1 MDMSKPWINC
11 VSSVLLQLNL
21 LTCCYLSQMMQYVE
35 HTIPGETL
43 IDSDRE
49 SNKSEEGDVAKEQ
62 RMFIWNQKFEVCM
75 CVYLTCWK
83 GYW

>member
-1 MDMSKPWINC
+1 MSAVHYC
-11 VSSVLLQLNL
+11 VHCG
-21 LTCCYLSQMMQYVE
+21 LTFCYLSQMMQYVE

-75 CVYLTCWK
+75 CVYLTFFLLESILLT
-83 GYW
+83 

>member
-1 MDMSKPWINC
+1 
-11 VSSVLLQLNL
+11 
-21 LTCCYLSQMMQYVE
+21 MQYVE

-75 CVYLTCWK
+75 CVYLTCFLLDSILLTW
-83 GYW
+83 GIGPLN

>member
-1 MDMSKPWINC
+1 
-11 VSSVLLQLNL
+11 
-21 LTCCYLSQMMQYVE
+21 MMQYVE

-62 RMFIWNQKFEVCM
+62 RMFIWNQKFEVCV
-75 CVYLTCWK
+75 CVCVCVHIWHAAK
-83 GYW
+83 Q

>member
-1 MDMSKPWINC
+1 
-11 VSSVLLQLNL
+11 
-21 LTCCYLSQMMQYVE
+21 MMQYVE

-62 RMFIWNQKFEVCM
+62 RMFIWNQKFEVCV
-75 CVYLTCWK
+75 CVYISDMLQSIILVSAIGQGLTSHEFLSK
-83 GYW
+83 RNLHAT

>member
-1 MDMSKPWINC
+1 
-11 VSSVLLQLNL
+11 
-21 LTCCYLSQMMQYVE
+21 MMQYVE

-62 RMFIWNQKFEVCM
+62 RMFIWNQKFEVCV
-75 CVYLTCWK
+75 CVCTYLTCCKAIGMFAKIWPHMNFSVNIICMQPR
-83 GYW
+83 

>member
-1 MDMSKPWINC
+1 
-11 VSSVLLQLNL
+11 
-21 LTCCYLSQMMQYVE
+21 MMQYVE

-62 RMFIWNQKFEVCM
+62 RMFIWNQKFEVCV
-75 CVYLTCWK
+75 CVHIWHAAKYNFSFSNRPRFDLTWISQ
-83 GYW
+83 

>member
-1 MDMSKPWINC
+1 
-11 VSSVLLQLNL
+11 
-21 LTCCYLSQMMQYVE
+21 MMQYVE

-62 RMFIWNQKFEVCM
+62 RMFIWNQKFEVCV
-75 CVYLTCWK
+75 CVHI
-83 GYW
+83 